1 MAGAVLLVATSV
13 ACDMQQDRSTGWR
26 LGTPRVLQ
34 FRYQVLGIV
43 VGAMLAVVFARLFMA
58 AYPVLLQ
65 DQTVLKADQQ
75 PAGWSSAMT
84 YKFVGVLRSLT
95 EDQPFQRIAIGVGIA
110 AGLAIELLR
119 KWLRPRSFVLDAIV
133 LPSPYALSFGGF
145 VSLPTSLWL
154 GAGGVAGSLLA
165 ARAARPA
172 GGHEQRFAV
181 RRRPDRRRCA
191 GGGGDRRRRAAG
203 GVDLKP
209 GPDPHTVHARAPG
222 RQPGRYRAL
231 SPPRQPAPR

>member
-165 ARAARPA
+165 ARAPARRDLPEDMSSA
-172 GGHEQRFAV
+172 SLF
-181 RRRPDRRRCA
+181 
-191 GGGGDRRRRAAG
+191 GGGLIAGDALAAVG
-203 GVDLKP
+203 IGVAGLLAVL
-209 GPDPHTVHARAPG
+209 T
-222 RQPGRYRAL
+222 
-231 SPPRQPAPR
+231 